1 MKANQTVPILKIEQ
15 FDHKIST
22 HDFYSNTFEN
32 HIERN
37 GRIINKPH
45 SHNFFLCVF
54 FIEGSGMHEID
65 FNTYNI
71 QPGSVFFLKPGQTHF
86 WNFNTSPKG
95 YIFFHTQEFYEF
107 NFVNSSLSQ
116 FPFYFSIENPS
127 ILNLSD
133 AKISHFKYLFQQI
146 NEEHHRDEIYK
157 YQKLTSLIDHLYIDL
172 TRYYTASV
180 PIIKKTSKTY
190 LKILENFLTAVEEH
204 FKTEKSVQFY
214 SDKLNIT
221 SKHLNRVVKTTISKT
236 SSDVIKERVLL
247 EAKRMLVHS
256 TSSLSSISELLG
268 FEEYSYFSKTFKAN
282 TGCTPFDFRKK
293 Y

>member
-1 MKANQTVPILKIEQ
+1 MEINKTVPILKIEQ
-15 FDHKIST
+15 FDHKVSS

-32 HIERN
+32 HLKRN
-37 GRIINKPH
+37 ESIISKPH

-54 FIEGSGMHEID
+54 FTEGTGIHEID
-65 FNTYNI
+65 FNTYTI

-86 WNFNTSPKG
+86 WDFNSSPKG
-95 YIFFHTQEFYEF
+95 YIFFHTQGFYEF
-107 NFVNSSLSQ
+107 NFVNASLSQ

-133 AKISHFKYLFQQI
+133 SMIAHFKYLFHQI
-146 NEEHHRDEIYK
+146 NEEHHGDEVYK
-157 YQKLTSLIDHLYIDL
+157 YQKLTSLIDQLYIDL
-172 TRYYTASV
+172 TRYYTSSIPV
-180 PIIKKTSKTY
+180 IRKTSKTY
-190 LKILENFLTAVEEH
+190 LKALENFHAAVEKH
-204 FKTEKSVQFY
+204 FRVEKSVQFY
-214 SDKLNIT
+214 ADQLNIT
-221 SKHLNRVVKTTISKT
+221 PKHLNRITKATINKT

-256 TSSLSSISELLG
+256 THSLSSISELLG

-282 TGCTPFDFRKK
+282 TGSTPFDFRKK

>member
-1 MKANQTVPILKIEQ
+1 MEINKTVPILKIEQ
-15 FDHKIST
+15 FDHKVSS

-32 HIERN
+32 HLKRN
-37 GRIINKPH
+37 ESIISKPH

-54 FIEGSGMHEID
+54 FTEGTGIHEID
-65 FNTYNI
+65 FNTYTI

-86 WNFNTSPKG
+86 WDFNSPPKG

-107 NFVNSSLSQ
+107 NFVNASLSQ

-133 AKISHFKYLFQQI
+133 AMIAHFKYLFHQI
-146 NEEHHRDEIYK
+146 NEEHYGDEVYK
-157 YQKLTSLIDHLYIDL
+157 YQKLTSLIDQLYIDL
-172 TRYYTASV
+172 TRYYTSSIPV
-180 PIIKKTSKTY
+180 IRKTSKTY
-190 LKILENFLTAVEEH
+190 LKALENFHAAVEKH
-204 FKTEKSVQFY
+204 FREEKSVQFY
-214 SDKLNIT
+214 ADQLNIT
-221 SKHLNRVVKTTISKT
+221 PKHLNRITKATINKT

-256 TSSLSSISELLG
+256 THSLSSISEILG

-282 TGCTPFDFRKK
+282 TGSTPFDFRKK